1 MSCTACCL
9 VAKPCPTLLRPCG
22 LQPALNNG
30 KASCQVYLAPKAC
43 PLNVFIVRLL
53 IHRFKK
59 LPHGLPWLS
68 RGWDSGLPVQR
79 AGLIPSQGIRSHL
92 PQLLPLKIPYAT
104 TKTEDSAQ
112 PINFF
117 LIAPVY
123 LRCKPYIFCGFSGND
138 CFVAFNS

>member
-112 PINFF
+112 PNKFF
-117 LIAPVY
+117 FNCSSVLEMQTVHI
-123 LRCKPYIFCGFSGND
+123 LRLFWE
-138 CFVAFNS
+138 